1 MAINKSAI
9 FVEKPQLWTA
19 SLTSQTLTR
28 DGVTGAGV
36 LLGTASESGFLVYS
50 AWAIPAGD
58 FTANVLR
65 LFRIVAGGTAKDLLL
80 ESSVPAAAATNNTT
94 AIARTA
100 FQLPDVLTPT
110 GSFGLLLSPG
120 DQLYAALGTASGVAL
135 RVALH
140 GGQYQF
146 S

>member
-1 MAINKSAI
+1 MAINKAAI

-19 SLTSQTLTR
+19 ALTTQTLTR
-28 DGVTGAGV
+28 DGVTGNGV

-50 AWAIPAGD
+50 AWAMPTGN

-65 LFRIVAGGTAKDLLL
+65 LFRIVSGGTLKDLIL
-80 ESSVPAAAATNNTT
+80 ETTIPAASGSTDTT
-94 AIARTA
+94 AIARTTM
-100 FQLPDVLTPT
+100 QLPDVLTPT

-135 RVALH
+135 RVCVH

-146 S
+146 

>member
-19 SLTSQTLTR
+19 ALTNQTLTR

-65 LFRIVAGGTAKDLLL
+65 LFRIASGATAKDLLL
-80 ESSVPAAAATNNTT
+80 ETSIPAAAGTTNAA

-100 FQLPDVLTPT
+100 MQLPDVLTPT

-135 RVALH
+135 RVSLH

>member
-1 MAINKSAI
+1 MTINKAPI
-9 FVEKPQLWTA
+9 FIEKPQLWTGA
-19 SLTSQTLTR
+19 ISSQVLSR

-50 AWAIPAGD
+50 VWAIPAAD

-65 LFRIVAGGTAKDLLL
+65 LFRLVAGGTGKDLLL
-80 ESSVPAAAATNNTT
+80 ETTIPTATGTSNSA

-100 FQLPDVLTPT
+100 MQLPDVLTPT

-135 RVALH
+135 RVMLH

>member
-1 MAINKSAI
+1 MAINKAAI

-19 SLTSQTLTR
+19 SLTSQALTR
-28 DGVTGAGV
+28 DGVTGSGV

-50 AWAIPAGD
+50 VWAIPAGD

-80 ESSVPAAAATNNTT
+80 ETSIAAAASTNNTT

-100 FQLPDVLTPT
+100 MQLPDVLTPT

-120 DQLYAALGTASGVAL
+120 DQLYVALGTASGVAL
-135 RVALH
+135 RVVLH